1 MVEVCAG
8 SAILSAE
15 AQKAGFQ
22 VFPLDHSH
30 NRFKPFAAIFQVD
43 LSSPHSL
50 ELLVQFFKEVQPI
63 WCHFGLPCGTCSRA
77 REKALSAE
85 LRGQGAPEP
94 RPLRA
99 AHALMGLDG
108 LTVAEQ
114 QRVDAANLVYKNAVV
129 LLFILF
135 QIQAIVSLE
144 NPERSWL
151 WALLA
156 FLIKQRGDNKFS
168 EWYFGMDDVTFDA
181 CMHGGSFPK
190 TTRLKSSR
198 GVFKHL
204 EAKCS
209 GDHPHANWTVRRKQG
224 RWHFDTADEAIYPR
238 VLAKRM
244 VQAVVDQ
251 FQPAMFQFTYKTF
264 RLDVLLQAGVQ
275 HRRHR
280 QLIPEYV
287 GVQWSQTKPEGDHTK
302 ILSSPWDTG
311 AEDEGEKE
319 GEKPES
325 NTHFKVGIFHNPMQH
340 LEKALQLHHPSL
352 SNTVVPDALRWNIFR
367 LFTEG
372 CHATAMMRTNGLK
385 AMMAMK
391 EQLRQ
396 QEEELKSK
404 MPDHIKGV
412 VKGKALCLFRKLLE
426 ETNFPDMRVCEMME
440 QGVGLTGFEPE
451 SNLFDKKFQPP
462 SMTVQQLN
470 HQAKWRRMQM
480 MSQPMTSDEMEQR
493 EDLERES
500 MTEVDA
506 GFLKGPFTVNQIS
519 EMLQSDD
526 WSLSKR
532 FALYQ
537 GEERKVRIIDNYK
550 DSGIN
555 QAFGSSSYI
564 ALQDTDFVVG
574 FLKFLMQVMTNE
586 CEVNVTL
593 SDGRMLRGSWHSSF
607 ADKPALLGRCVDLSK
622 AYKQVAINGASL
634 MHGVLGYKVADAEWR
649 LFMTH
654 SLPFGASA
662 SVFAFN
668 KISRALW
675 HILTHKFGIL
685 ASVFYDDYPCF
696 EFLPLASHTTKF
708 LDGFFDVLGWKHAV
722 TGKKAAAFDL
732 QMQALGVQ
740 YDLEGIWQGQLVVQ
754 NKPGRLERILQLTK
768 EFNDNKKGE
777 GQIAATIGGL
787 LNFSGGFVL
796 GHSLKPATQ
805 LSYRWMSPSRP
816 PGSLKAELCDLIRVL
831 IHDVKPKKV
840 TVNDIETPVLIYTDG
855 AFENEVGT
863 WGALVIDPYTKACDV
878 FAGSV
883 PSHLT
888 RFWIENVGQQIICE
902 VEMYAYICVRW
913 HLRAALDGRLGIC
926 FIDNEACRMSL
937 VKRNS
942 SSTAML
948 LLTSIVSIVDA
959 NRPFGAWFERV
970 PSFSNLA
977 DMPSRGKSADLC
989 RLVNGCDRGDIV
1001 LPPFIFTFLMSG
1013 KFQSDLATVI
1023 SFEAQP

>member
-22 VFPLDHSH
+22 IFPLDHSH

-108 LTVAEQ
+108 LTVAEK

-224 RWHFDTADEAIYPR
+224 RWHFDKADEAIYPR

-287 GVQWSQTKPEGDHTK
+287 EVQWSQTRPEGDHTK

-340 LEKALQLHHPSL
+340 LEKAFQLHHPSL

-404 MPDHIKGV
+404 MPDHLKGV

-537 GEERKVRIIDNYK
+537 GEERKGRIIDNYK

-574 FLKFLMQVMTNE
+574 LLKFLMQVMTNE

-593 SDGRMLRGSWHSSF
+593 SDGRVLRGSWHSSF

-622 AYKQVAINGASL
+622 AYKQVAINSASL

-740 YDLEGIWQGQLVVQ
+740 YDLEGIWHGQLVVQ

-805 LSYRWMSPSRP
+805 LLYRWMSPSRP
-816 PGSLKAELCDLIRVL
+816 PDSLKAELCDLIRVL

-1001 LPPFIFTFLMSG
+1001 LPPFILTFLMSG
-1013 KFQSDLATVI
+1013 KFQRDLATVI